1 MRLFYAPGTISIAVA
16 ITLYETGLPFD
27 LVPGNFK
34 EGEQTKA
41 PFLTLNPKG
50 RVPALETEGMY
61 LTETGAVLDYIAS
74 LAPQAGLVPSDPL
87 DAAHMRGVMYFL
99 ASTMHVNHAHRVR
112 GSRWADRP
120 ESHADMKTRV
130 AGNMAENARYVASH
144 CLRGDYVVGAEFSL
158 ADPYLFVVCSWL
170 EGDGVDLSEHPQIS
184 AFLSRMAERPSV
196 QKAIEQGMLP

>member
-27 LVPGNFK
+27 LVPVNFK

-50 RVPALETEGMY
+50 RVPALETKGVY
-61 LTETGAVLDYIAS
+61 LTETGALLDYIAS

-112 GSRWADRP
+112 GSRWAERP

-170 EGDGVDLSEHPQIS
+170 EGDGVDMATIPRLSAYLEHMG
-184 AFLSRMAERPSV
+184 ARASV
-196 QKAIEQGMLP
+196 AAVREKGLL